1 MGLSPSARDPAPR
14 YAMPRPCA
22 VVFDMDGLMFNTEDV
37 YYRVG
42 TELLRCRGC
51 QYTRDLSDA
60 MMGRPPQAC
69 FERMIEWH
77 ALSDDWQSLARES
90 EEIFVGLLD
99 GYLAPMPGLLD
110 LLDALES
117 AGVPKAICTSSSR
130 RLLDEILSRF
140 AMQNRFRFTLTA
152 EDITRGKP
160 DPEIYLA
167 AAGRFG
173 IRPDEMLV
181 LEDSQ
186 TVHARRLQPGPW
198 WLPCPANTVRARI
211 SVPPRW
217 SSRAWRIGG
226 FMRQIFAHDS
236 RIERR

>member
-1 MGLSPSARDPAPR
+1 
-14 YAMPRPCA
+14 MPRPRA

-42 TELLRCRGC
+42 TELLRRRGC

-186 TVHARRLQPGPW
+186 TGARSAAAAGALVVAVPCEHSAGQDFSAAAMVIESLADRRLYE
-198 WLPCPANTVRARI
+198 A
-211 SVPPRW
+211 
-217 SSRAWRIGG
+217 
-226 FMRQIFAHDS
+226 IFAHDS